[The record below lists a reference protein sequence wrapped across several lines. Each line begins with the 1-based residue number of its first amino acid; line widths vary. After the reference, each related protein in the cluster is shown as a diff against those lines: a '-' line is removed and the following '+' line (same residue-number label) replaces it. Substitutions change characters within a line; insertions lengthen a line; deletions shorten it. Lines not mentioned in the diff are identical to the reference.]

1 MAGRCPV
8 TALRDLVA
16 EYLALRRALGYTL
29 HREGWLLPRF
39 VTFLESRGQAWI
51 TTPLAMAWASEPVGA
66 TPSTTAHRLTIIR
79 GFAEYV
85 RAQDPR
91 TDVPS
96 RDLIPIRKQR
106 QSPYLYTDAEVE
118 ALLAACWRLQTRG
131 VRRTAYTLFGLLAAT
146 GLRVGEAIALDRTDV
161 DTRQACLIV
170 RHGKFNKSREVPL
183 HPTTMEALRI
193 YGQHRDAAHPRPRSP
208 SFFLTIHG
216 TRPHVQNV
224 WQTFDRLR
232 RLAGLARGPRPPRIH
247 DLRHSFAMDTVL
259 RWSRQHLDLHARLPL
274 LSTYLGHVGPSS
286 TYWYLT
292 ATPALLELAAQR
304 VEPWRGAQP

>member
-1 MAGRCPV
+1 MAGRCLV

-39 VTFLESRGQAWI
+39 VAFLESRGQAWI
-51 TTPLAMAWASEPVGA
+51 TTSLAMAWASEPVGA
-66 TPSTTAHRLTIIR
+66 TPSAAAHRLTIIR

-91 TDVPS
+91 TEVPS
-96 RDLIPIRKQR
+96 RDLIPITKPR

-118 ALLAACWRLQTRG
+118 ALLAACRRLHTRG
-131 VRRTAYTLFGLLAAT
+131 VRHTAYTLFGLLAAT
-146 GLRVGEAIALDRTDV
+146 GMRVGEAIALDRTDI
-161 DTRQACLIV
+161 DARQASLIV

-193 YGQHRDAAHPRPRSP
+193 YAHHRDAAHPLPRSP

-232 RLAGLARGPRPPRIH
+232 RLAGLPREPRAPRIH

-259 RWSRQHLDLHARLPL
+259 RWSRQHLDIHARLPL

-304 VEPWRGAQP
+304 VEP

>member
-1 MAGRCPV
+1 MDRM
-8 TALRDLVA
+8 TATRKTQPRVKRPPAAKKAERTRLSSVA
-16 EYLALRRALGYTL
+16 TAIRLLKTFTEEEEELGVIALAQKLG
-29 HREGWLLPRF
+29 
-39 VTFLESRGQAWI
+39 VAK
-51 TTPLAMAWASEPVGA
+51 
-66 TPSTTAHRLTIIR
+66 STVHRLAVTLVSE
-79 GFAEYV
+79 GLLE
-85 RAQDPR
+85 QDPR

-96 RDLIPIRKQR
+96 RDLIPITKQR

-118 ALLAACWRLQTRG
+118 ALLAACRRLHTRG
-131 VRRTAYTLFGLLAAT
+131 VRLTAYTLFGLLAAT

-161 DTRQACLIV
+161 DARQACLIV

-183 HPTTMEALRI
+183 HPTTMEALRT

-224 WQTFDRLR
+224 WQTFDRVR
-232 RLAGLARGPRPPRIH
+232 RLAGLARGPRAPRIH